1 MLSKQEIKRLYG
13 LASQAGIVD
22 SQLGHDD
29 DLHLIVYSVS
39 GKESVKELTKKEYR
53 EVIRRIDSLLTD
65 DAEGGMI
72 TYNQQRYAWGLMS
85 ELMKLSP
92 SNATKKQRMAGV
104 VSKALGI
111 TSSPKNPL
119 LWVDKKNGQKLI
131 EVLKGYVKTEKRKAE
146 RNGANGGNNN
156 GG

>member
-1 MLSKQEIKRLYG
+1 MLSKQEIKRLYS
-13 LASQAGIVD
+13 LASQAKLINN
-22 SQLGHDD
+22 QLGHDD

-39 GKESVKELTKKEYR
+39 GKESVKELKKKEYR
-53 EVIRRIDSLLTD
+53 EVVKRIDSLLTD

-92 SNATKKQRMAGV
+92 SSATKKQRMAGV

-131 EVLKGYVKTEKRKAE
+131 EVLKGYVKTERRKTE
-146 RNGANGGNNN
+146 RNGANGGNNDS
-156 GG
+156 G

>member
-53 EVIRRIDSLLTD
+53 EVIRRIDSHV
-65 DAEGGMI
+65 
-72 TYNQQRYAWGLMS
+72 NW
-85 ELMKLSP
+85 
-92 SNATKKQRMAGV
+92 
-104 VSKALGI
+104 
-111 TSSPKNPL
+111 
-119 LWVDKKNGQKLI
+119 
-131 EVLKGYVKTEKRKAE
+131 
-146 RNGANGGNNN
+146 
-156 GG
+156 